1 MSIKIDEDDVKEV
14 SDDDLIEW
22 VLFEFDKRRE
32 CRRLPGKLDRMDI
45 SFTHPPK
52 FDRIIK
58 IERK

>member
-1 MSIKIDEDDVKEV
+1 MSIKIDENEIKEV
-14 SDDDLIEW
+14 SEEDLIEW
-22 VLFEFDKRRE
+22 VLFEFGKKRER
-32 CRRLPGKLDRMDI
+32 RRLPGKLDRMDI